1 MESITI
7 HVAPEIASAYRA
19 ASDDE
24 RKRIDSIIESR
35 LRDLTAAARLTELPE
50 WCNVYSGM
58 TDEEIDDIESAI
70 VRDPGTR
77 RFG

>member
-7 HVAPEIASAYRA
+7 EVAP
-19 ASDDE
+19 D
-24 RKRIDSIIESR
+24 
-35 LRDLTAAARLTELPE
+35 AAAAFRNAGEEQRRRITAVVESQLRQTATASMVKLPD
-50 WCNVYSGM
+50 WCNVYEGL